1 MEPLMILTKY
11 VAFFSFILK
20 VYYGTSKPYRGEG
33 GSAEVWTMSKV
44 LHFLFFEAFPYSYL
58 EFHLYQIRGQQ
69 DIGLD
74 IQAQGL
80 VSSVSQPPKYSS
92 GLNPKIVE

>member
-1 MEPLMILTKY
+1 
-11 VAFFSFILK
+11 
-20 VYYGTSKPYRGEG
+20 
-33 GSAEVWTMSKV
+33 MSKV

-58 EFHLYQIRGQQ
+58 EFHLNQIRGQQ

-92 GLNPKIVE
+92 GLNPKIVFVYIFQNKFGVCQKNLGS